1 MLAER
6 YIYRRVTET
15 RYYEYRRME
24 KTKIEY
30 PMQDMMLGTKRSRIK
45 GTGPR
50 RHELKPFVKL
60 GLAPHYVVKELNRI
74 LDTHTH
80 NDIGGDNYNITNS
93 TDYDKNFGI
102 SKTDDTYRQI
112 LLQGNSLIDKES
124 LDEYTYNRWD
134 NGYKLRYTRPFLDE
148 IFDRTVRFRLS
159 EMVGH
164 HEIKWHIDTDTSV
177 ACRAQICLTDDD
189 SIFEFKTRDGVHSL
203 KMKKGECWFINTGW
217 SHRVVS
223 GNDMRRTAVWSYHF
237 DDVINKDLLWV

>member
-1 MLAER
+1 
-6 YIYRRVTET
+6 
-15 RYYEYRRME
+15 ME
-24 KTKIEY
+24 KTKIEH
-30 PMQDMMLGTKRSRIK
+30 PTQDVMLVTKRSRIK

-60 GLAPHYVVKELNRI
+60 GTAPPYVVKELNRI

-189 SIFEFKTRDGVHSL
+189 SIFEFKTRNGIHKL
-203 KMKKGECWFINTGW
+203 KMRKGECWFINTGW

-237 DDVINKDLLWV
+237 DDVINKDLLWA

>member
-1 MLAER
+1 
-6 YIYRRVTET
+6 
-15 RYYEYRRME
+15 ME
-24 KTKIEY
+24 KTKIEH
-30 PMQDMMLGTKRSRIK
+30 PTQDVMLVTKRSRIK

-60 GLAPHYVVKELNRI
+60 GTAPPYVVKELNRI

-80 NDIGGDNYNITNS
+80 NDIGGDNYSITNS
-93 TDYDKNFGI
+93 TDYDRSFGI
-102 SKTDDTYRQI
+102 SKTDDTYRQV
-112 LLQGNSLIDKES
+112 LLQGNSSTDKERL
-124 LDEYTYNRWD
+124 LDEYTYTKWHNE
-134 NGYKLRYTRPFLDE
+134 YKLRYTRPFLDE

-189 SIFEFKTRDGVHSL
+189 SIFEFKTRNGIHKL
-203 KMKKGECWFINTGW
+203 KMRKGECWFINTGW

-237 DDVINKDLLWV
+237 DDIINKDLLWV

>member
-1 MLAER
+1 
-6 YIYRRVTET
+6 
-15 RYYEYRRME
+15 ME

-124 LDEYTYNRWD
+124 LDEYTYNKWD
-134 NGYKLRYTRPFLDE
+134 NGYNLRYTRPFLDKL
-148 IFDRTVRFRLS
+148 FDRTVRFRLS

-237 DDVINKDLLWV
+237 DDVINKDLLWA